1 MAATEDSLSAQL
13 ADETPVQLDPNVDIN
28 HINDED
34 LLRKL
39 VRTFTVTTP
48 LVTTRVT
55 NSTTINFNDSQSNC
69 TAAYL

>member
-39 VRTFTVTTP
+39 VRTFAVTTI
-48 LVTTRVT
+48 T
-55 NSTTINFNDSQSNC
+55 NSRT
-69 TAAYL
+69 